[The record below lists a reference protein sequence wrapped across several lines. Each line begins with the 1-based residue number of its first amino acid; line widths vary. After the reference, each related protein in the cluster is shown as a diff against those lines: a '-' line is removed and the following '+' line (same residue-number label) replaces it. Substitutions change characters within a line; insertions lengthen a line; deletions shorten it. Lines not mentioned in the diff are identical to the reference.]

1 MESTARI
8 KTAKGNKI
16 RVSDIGDFRIVD
28 RKSMMDMILNF
39 NQLLIEYE
47 TEEDFREVFPKSNND
62 QHFLLAQKKD
72 DELKQRQRDLRMA
85 LDATPNIHYTSLAHE
100 SPRMAIGKELKSS
113 MQYERYYILAAGSES
128 ECNEYKKKAEKKQNR
143 FEMKGEG
150 SMNESPLPK
159 LTESTEDAE
168 KKIQARINK
177 GVELFPDFK
186 YPLFSFKD
194 WQNPCVEWSE
204 YNDILL
210 VKLFN
215 DDIVKIRYYIP
226 FNPRDES
233 TDDEDITDIV
243 EGVERMQKS
252 IDSLKQIRGHLEL
265 YDEPLQ
271 PTDTTQL
278 TNTTQDSFGNDVF
291 IVHGRDDGVKD
302 SVARVVSEDLG
313 LKPIILQEQPDKG
326 NTVIE
331 KLERCSSNVGYAI
344 ALVTPDDIG
353 ALKDK
358 EDDEL
363 NPRARQNVV
372 FELGYFMGKLGRE
385 RVCLLLKDQVEL
397 PSDIGGIVYIYMD
410 APGAWREKLRRE
422 ISEVIE
428 VVPSE

>member
-1 MESTARI
+1 
-8 KTAKGNKI
+8 
-16 RVSDIGDFRIVD
+16 
-28 RKSMMDMILNF
+28 
-39 NQLLIEYE
+39 
-47 TEEDFREVFPKSNND
+47 
-62 QHFLLAQKKD
+62 
-72 DELKQRQRDLRMA
+72 
-85 LDATPNIHYTSLAHE
+85 
-100 SPRMAIGKELKSS
+100 
-113 MQYERYYILAAGSES
+113 
-128 ECNEYKKKAEKKQNR
+128 
-143 FEMKGEG
+143 
-150 SMNESPLPK
+150 MNESPLPK
-159 LTESTEDAE
+159 LTESREDAE

-177 GVELFPDFK
+177 GVKLFPDFGS
-186 YPLFSFKD
+186 PLFSFKD
-194 WQNPCVEWSE
+194 WLKAWVEWSE

-243 EGVERMQKS
+243 EGVERTRKS
-252 IDSLKQIRGHLEL
+252 IDSLKRIRGHLEL

-271 PTDTTQL
+271 STD
-278 TNTTQDSFGNDVF
+278 TTQDSFGNDVF
-291 IVHGRDDGVKD
+291 IVHGRDDGAKD
-302 SVARVVSEDLG
+302 SVARVVSEDLE
-313 LKPIILQEQPDKG
+313 LKPIILQEEPDQG

-353 ALKDK
+353 TLKDI

-363 NPRARQNVV
+363 NDRARQNVV

-410 APGAWREKLRRE
+410 PNDGWKDRLQRNIRAVIKE
-422 ISEVIE
+422 IPDE
-428 VVPSE
+428 